1 MSKKQR
7 REQARAA
14 GEAAGA
20 RISEAT
26 VVGDI
31 SANVGALE
39 GTFTDPQAIRT
50 AMEDAVE
57 VVSETVPEDRTL
69 VPGDIDLGPMLVA
82 GKPSTMDL
90 EDAMTTWELLPADVL
105 AWRGFTPEAES
116 VLVTAGGAKLFW
128 PSDMDRTLTDAEKG
142 RAVPQPTGEPG
153 GVGRFTRKAD

>member
-1 MSKKQR
+1 MKLD
-7 REQARAA
+7 E
-14 GEAAGA
+14 
-20 RISEAT
+20 
-26 VVGDI
+26 V
-31 SANVGALE
+31 L
-39 GTFTDPQAIRT
+39 TDPQAIRA
-50 AMEDAVE
+50 AMEDTVE
-57 VVSETVPEDRTL
+57 VVSETMPENRTL

-116 VLVTAGGAKLFW
+116 VLVTGGGVKLFW

-142 RAVPQPTGEPG
+142 RTVPQPTGEPG